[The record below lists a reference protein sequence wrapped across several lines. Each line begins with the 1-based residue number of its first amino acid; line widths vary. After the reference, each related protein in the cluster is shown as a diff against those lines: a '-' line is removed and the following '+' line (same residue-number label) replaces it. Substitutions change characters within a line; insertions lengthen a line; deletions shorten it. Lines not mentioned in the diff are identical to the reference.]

1 MLMDNRV
8 KNVLMSIRS
17 PGFAAPGISIF
28 FFLLSWWA
36 WYEHFSRITVWRGLT
51 QLTSLTEKSCDVA
64 QKTAKEWITSLKN
77 PLYEED
83 QRHMMSLLMSRDK
96 FYHLNS
102 VWGMLPPAWA
112 DPNLEPYGGARNSD
126 GVKLLSSRDVSGLR
140 SPCVIYSFGGNLQ
153 TEFEE
158 SMLVKTSCSIWIFDC
173 TVSASAYAKVIASI
187 RGAENR
193 LFFKPYCVGD
203 DGANVEIKSVNH
215 VLRSVSSVMKELG
228 HDKLDLLKFDAE
240 GAEHKALPALLHSG
254 VQLPSQISFELH
266 HNKDADKGGYQFWA
280 PVTALIESGYVLIS
294 REDNK
299 DAYYC
304 CTELTFLRGC
314 PNT

>member
-1 MLMDNRV
+1 MLLENRS
-8 KNVLMSIRS
+8 KNVFFSFRS
-17 PGFAAPGISIF
+17 PGVVAPALSVVL
-28 FFLLSWWA
+28 FLLAWCV
-36 WYEHFSRITVWRGLT
+36 WYERFTRITVWRGLT
-51 QLTSLTEKSCDVA
+51 QLESLSEKSCESA
-64 QKTAKEWITSLKN
+64 QQTAKKWVTSLRN
-77 PLYEED
+77 PIYEED
-83 QRHMMSLLMSRDK
+83 QRHMLMLLMSRDK

-102 VWGMLPPAWA
+102 VWSMLPPAWA
-112 DPNLEPYGGARNSD
+112 DPSLEPFGGARNSD

-140 SPCVIYSFGGNLQ
+140 PPCIVYSFGGNLQ

-173 TVSASAYAKVIASI
+173 TVSSAAYSNVIGAI

-203 DGANVEIKSVNH
+203 DGINVEIKHETH
-215 VLRSVSSVMKELG
+215 VLHSVSSVMKELG
-228 HDKLDLLKFDAE
+228 HKKVDLLKFDAE
-240 GAEHKALPALLHSG
+240 GAEHKALPSLLQSG

-280 PVTALIESGYVLIS
+280 PVTALIEAGYVLIS

-304 CTELTFLRGC
+304 CTELTFVRGC
-314 PNT
+314 PTT